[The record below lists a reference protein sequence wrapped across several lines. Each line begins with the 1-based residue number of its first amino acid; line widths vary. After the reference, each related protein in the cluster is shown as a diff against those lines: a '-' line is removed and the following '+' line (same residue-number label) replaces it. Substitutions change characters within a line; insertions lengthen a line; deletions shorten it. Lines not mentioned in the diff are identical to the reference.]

1 MELTKLVNSL
11 KVIQLVGEVER
22 KDIESITYDS
32 RKVKKNTLFVA
43 ISGFST
49 DGHKFILDAISK
61 GATAVILENNNAIP
75 EDIFIHRNVT
85 KILVQNSRQAL
96 ADASNAFFKQ
106 PTNLLEVIGIT
117 GTKGKTTTSYFIKNI
132 LETEGK
138 KSGLIGT
145 IANYI
150 GNKQI
155 YTAMTTPES
164 SDLNQLFADML
175 SEGCSHCVMEVS
187 SHSLVLKRVSSID
200 FKTAVF
206 TNLTSD
212 HLDFHGTVEEYLK
225 AKKILFD
232 NLNSEAKVIYNADD
246 ENALKIISDTKAKCF
261 SYGTKSGSDFLLS
274 NISYDLS
281 GTTFDINYNGQLFK
295 LKTSLVGAFNAS
307 NAAAA
312 FAFGLLSGYNA
323 DSVVKAIETT
333 PQVPGRFET
342 IEHKMKKVII
352 DYSHTADS
360 LEKALLAI
368 HNIVKDSRPI
378 YTVFGCG
385 GNRDKTKRP
394 VMGEIASRLSNK
406 AFVTSDNPR
415 FEDPMEII
423 SDILKGINKPNFE
436 VIENREEAIKKAILN
451 SEENAV
457 ILIAGKGHENYQ
469 EIKGVRNHFSDKETA
484 EKYLANE

>member
-43 ISGFST
+43 IAGFST

-106 PTNLLEVIGIT
+106 PTKRLEVIGIT

-187 SHSLVLKRVSSID
+187 SHSLVLKRVSSIE

-206 TNLTSD
+206 SNLTSD

-232 NLNSEAKVIYNADD
+232 NLNSESKVIYNADD
-246 ENALKIISDTKAKCF
+246 ENALKIISDTKAKCY

-281 GTTFDINYNGQLFK
+281 GTTFD
-295 LKTSLVGAFNAS
+295 
-307 NAAAA
+307 
-312 FAFGLLSGYNA
+312 
-323 DSVVKAIETT
+323 
-333 PQVPGRFET
+333 
-342 IEHKMKKVII
+342 
-352 DYSHTADS
+352 
-360 LEKALLAI
+360 
-368 HNIVKDSRPI
+368 
-378 YTVFGCG
+378 
-385 GNRDKTKRP
+385 
-394 VMGEIASRLSNK
+394 
-406 AFVTSDNPR
+406 
-415 FEDPMEII
+415 
-423 SDILKGINKPNFE
+423 
-436 VIENREEAIKKAILN
+436 
-451 SEENAV
+451 
-457 ILIAGKGHENYQ
+457 
-469 EIKGVRNHFSDKETA
+469 
-484 EKYLANE
+484 